1 MCGPCFLLLLIYVS
15 LTIPPWNMV
24 GEIGLNT
31 QKEGKVFLNKAL
43 TESERDEVKRVL
55 QMDFTLPLPYY

>member
-1 MCGPCFLLLLIYVS
+1 MCGSCFLLLLIYVS

-31 QKEGKVFLNKAL
+31 QKGGKVFLNKAL

>member
-15 LTIPPWNMV
+15 LTIPAWNMV

-31 QKEGKVFLNKAL
+31 QKGGKVFLNKAL

-55 QMDFTLPLPYY
+55 QMDFTLPLP

>member
-1 MCGPCFLLLLIYVS
+1 
-15 LTIPPWNMV
+15 MV
-24 GEIGLNT
+24 GEIRVNT

-55 QMDFTLPLPYY
+55 KMDFTLPLPYY